1 MSYFGGW
8 IAVCVL
14 LGLGQAWASFS
25 TPFEISKVK
34 EDGGYACYVV
44 EGFLCCLGGSSNMF
58 VAVNLTSDQLSVTSF
73 GNCSRVNHALL
84 SYGTKLIALGGIH
97 GDLPVDFLAL
107 YDDINFSNNNGQAG
121 SHRICHLL
129 FSLLADNTPAQHC
142 IGLEIGNCFLSGSD
156 WYRSLRR
163 GFIDL

>member
-14 LGLGQAWASFS
+14 LGLGQVWASFS
-25 TPFEISKVK
+25 TPFEITKAK
-34 EDGGYACYVV
+34 EYGGFTCYVFN
-44 EGFLCCLGGSSNMF
+44 GLLCCLGGYSNMF
-58 VAVNLTSDQLSVTSF
+58 VAVNLTSDQFIVSSH

-84 SYGTKLIALGGIH
+84 SYGTKLIALGGTH
-97 GDLPVDFLAL
+97 GDLPLDFLAL

-121 SHRICHLL
+121 SNEICHLL

-142 IGLEIGNCFLSGSD
+142 IGHELVNCFLSESEG
-156 WYRSLRR
+156 YRSLRR